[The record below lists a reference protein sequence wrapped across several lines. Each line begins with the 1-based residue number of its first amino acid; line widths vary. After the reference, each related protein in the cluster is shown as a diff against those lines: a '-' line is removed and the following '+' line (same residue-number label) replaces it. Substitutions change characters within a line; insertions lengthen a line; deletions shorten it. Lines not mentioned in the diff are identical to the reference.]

1 MENVARI
8 IRVVYG
14 VIRCVVKSGL
24 GALCDNF
31 LYINEWKAIVPTEV
45 IVPVVLGVSTKKEQS
60 AFQYYVQ
67 HD

>member
-1 MENVARI
+1 MSNVVRI

-14 VIRCVVKSGL
+14 VIRCIAKSGL
-24 GALCDNF
+24 GSLCDNF

-45 IVPVVLGVSTKKEQS
+45 IVPVVLGVATKKEQTD
-60 AFQYYVQ
+60 FQYYIH